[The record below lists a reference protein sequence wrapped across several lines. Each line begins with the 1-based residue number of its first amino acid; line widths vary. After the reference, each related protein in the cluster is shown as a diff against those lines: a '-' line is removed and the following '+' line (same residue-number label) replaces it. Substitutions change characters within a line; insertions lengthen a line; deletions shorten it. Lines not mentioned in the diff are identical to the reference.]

1 MTLVSELDR
10 PASGYTAPGFSADR
24 YHQQLAGTRRH
35 GWLARP
41 PLAYVIVDRGSGEF
55 FVRSGPTAVCAER
68 ANREGG
74 DGERFDITAA
84 RDARQLTFGAGAHYC
99 PGSSLAHAE
108 LEEALAFLAPRAR
121 APALDGP
128 PRLGGVEGID
138 GIGRLPIIWPGGS
151 GPSRNDGPGPDG

>member
-41 PLAYVIVDRGSGEF
+41 PLAYVIVDRG
-55 FVRSGPTAVCAER
+55 
-68 ANREGG
+68 N
-74 DGERFDITAA
+74 GERFDITAA
-84 RDARQLTFGAGAHYC
+84 RDARPLTFGAGAHYC